1 MNWFVANFKWV
12 MLISGI
18 FTTTMIYAVIAPQA
32 ALNSTFGASLE
43 GPLAEIIVRNWGA
56 LITIIGVSLIYG
68 AFVLQYRSLI
78 LVLAGVSK
86 LVFITLVLTYGTA
99 YLGQQAGF
107 IIGLDALM
115 VMLYTVYLLN
125 ARVKPS

>member
-1 MNWFVANFKWV
+1 MNWFVANFKWI

-18 FTTTMIYAVIAPQA
+18 LTATMIYAVIAPQA

-43 GPLAEIIVRNWGA
+43 DSLAEIVVRNWGA
-56 LITIIGVSLIYG
+56 LITLIGASLMYG
-68 AFVLQYRSLI
+68 AFALKYRPLI
-78 LVLAGVSK
+78 LVMAGVSK

-115 VMLYTVYLLN
+115 VVLYTVYLLN
-125 ARVKPS
+125 ARVEPS

>member
-1 MNWFVANFKWV
+1 MNWFMAQFKWI

-18 FTTTMIYAVIAPQA
+18 LTSTMIYAVIAPQA
-32 ALNSTFGASLE
+32 ALTSTFGATLE

-56 LITIIGVSLIYG
+56 LIGLIGIALIYG
-68 AFVLQYRSLI
+68 ALTAAYRPLI
-78 LVLAGVSK
+78 LVMAGVSK
-86 LVFITLVLTYGTA
+86 LVFIALVLTYGSA

-115 VMLYTVYLLN
+115 VGLYTVYLINL
-125 ARVKPS
+125 RVAQS